1 MTGSAEEGCGRWL
14 RFQTWIS
21 AEIAFGGV
29 RLRSTP
35 GSRQQEIKLKLY
47 RSRLLRAR
55 DGPPRRR
62 IQKNN
67 REANESGARTMHC
80 VLRLCLS
87 CSTVRRTWPLRGF
100 RTRFA
105 SRCSLLAGFENRAFC
120 SSFLSPLMPEIIKRR
135 SDRRLILLLG
145 ALAACGPLSIDMYL
159 PSLPALAAS
168 FGTTAA
174 AAQITLTSFMLGFS
188 LGMLVYGPL
197 SDAYGRRPVLLGGIV
212 LYTLASVGC
221 ALSFSIDSLVF
232 LRFLQALGAGSASVL
247 ARAIA
252 RDAHAPSDAARVL
265 SMLAIVT
272 SIGPLLA
279 PLIGG
284 QLLLLGGWRAV
295 FITLTVFGTL
305 CAVTTYLRVPE
316 TWPREKRATS
326 ALGRSFAAYGR
337 LLTDPFTWG
346 HTLCGG
352 MAFASMFAYIT
363 ATPFVYID
371 YFHVKPQHYG
381 FFFGLNIIGIISWNV
396 VNTRLVGPLGS
407 LKLISIASFVSV
419 IAALATAF
427 VCITGFGGLWS
438 IVICLFF
445 VVGVVGLLSANCTTD
460 LMHRYPHNA
469 GAAAAVFGAVQLAL
483 GALASVAVGMFH
495 DGTPQGMGIVI
506 GVTGVLT
513 FVGRTLVLRWH
524 GTPVRA
530 SGAG

>member
-1 MTGSAEEGCGRWL
+1 MSDT
-14 RFQTWIS
+14 
-21 AEIAFGGV
+21 IA
-29 RLRSTP
+29 
-35 GSRQQEIKLKLY
+35 
-47 RSRLLRAR
+47 
-55 DGPPRRR
+55 RR
-62 IQKNN
+62 
-67 REANESGARTMHC
+67 
-80 VLRLCLS
+80 
-87 CSTVRRTWPLRGF
+87 P
-100 RTRFA
+100 
-105 SRCSLLAGFENRAFC
+105 
-120 SSFLSPLMPEIIKRR
+120 
-135 SDRRLILLLG
+135 DRRLILLLG

-159 PSLPALAAS
+159 PSLPALALA

-197 SDAYGRRPVLLGGIV
+197 SDAYGRRPVLLGGV
-212 LYTLASVGC
+212 MLYAVASAGC
-221 ALSFSIDSLVF
+221 AASYSIDSLVL

-252 RDAHAPSDAARVL
+252 RDAHAPHDAARVL

-295 FITLTVFGTL
+295 FVTLTLFGIG
-305 CAVTTYLRVPE
+305 CAITTYLRVPE
-316 TWPREKRATS
+316 TWPKEKRASS

-337 LLTDPFTWG
+337 LLSDPVAWG
-346 HTLCGG
+346 HMLCGG

-381 FFFGLNIIGIISWNV
+381 FFFGLNIIGIIGWNV
-396 VNTRLVGPLGS
+396 LNTRLVRRVGS
-407 LKLISIASFVSV
+407 LKLISVASFVSV
-419 IAALATAF
+419 IAAIATAF
-427 VCITGFGGLWS
+427 ACLTGLGGLWS
-438 IVICLFF
+438 IVACLFF

-483 GALASVAVGMFH
+483 GALSSLAIGLFH
-495 DGTPQGMGIVI
+495 DGTPHGLGIVI
-506 GVTGVLT
+506 AITGVLT

-530 SGAG
+530 

>member
-1 MTGSAEEGCGRWL
+1 
-14 RFQTWIS
+14 
-21 AEIAFGGV
+21 
-29 RLRSTP
+29 
-35 GSRQQEIKLKLY
+35 
-47 RSRLLRAR
+47 
-55 DGPPRRR
+55 
-62 IQKNN
+62 
-67 REANESGARTMHC
+67 
-80 VLRLCLS
+80 
-87 CSTVRRTWPLRGF
+87 
-100 RTRFA
+100 
-105 SRCSLLAGFENRAFC
+105 
-120 SSFLSPLMPEIIKRR
+120 MPEIIKRR

-159 PSLPALAAS
+159 PSLPSLAAA

-221 ALSFSIDSLVF
+221 ALSFSIDSLVMM
-232 LRFLQALGAGSASVL
+232 RFLQALGAGSASVL

-295 FITLTVFGTL
+295 FVTLTLFGTL
-305 CAVTTYLRVPE
+305 CAVATYLRVPE
-316 TWPREKRATS
+316 TWPREKRASS

-337 LLTDPFTWG
+337 LLTDPVTWG
-346 HTLCGG
+346 HMLCGG

-381 FFFGLNIIGIISWNV
+381 FFFGLNIIGIIGWNV

-419 IAALATAF
+419 IAALATAL
-427 VCITGFGGLWS
+427 VCITGWGGLWS
-438 IVICLFF
+438 IVGCLFF

-483 GALASVAVGMFH
+483 GALASLAVGMLH
-495 DGTPQGMGIVI
+495 DGTPKGMGIVI
-506 GVTGVLT
+506 AVTGLLT
-513 FVGRTLVLRWH
+513 FAGRTLVLRWH

-530 SGAG
+530 SRAG

>member
-1 MTGSAEEGCGRWL
+1 
-14 RFQTWIS
+14 
-21 AEIAFGGV
+21 
-29 RLRSTP
+29 
-35 GSRQQEIKLKLY
+35 
-47 RSRLLRAR
+47 
-55 DGPPRRR
+55 
-62 IQKNN
+62 
-67 REANESGARTMHC
+67 
-80 VLRLCLS
+80 
-87 CSTVRRTWPLRGF
+87 
-100 RTRFA
+100 
-105 SRCSLLAGFENRAFC
+105 
-120 SSFLSPLMPEIIKRR
+120 MPEIIKRR

-159 PSLPALAAS
+159 PSLPALAVS

-221 ALSFSIDSLVF
+221 ALSFSIHSLVA

-295 FITLTVFGTL
+295 FVTLTVFGTL

-337 LLTDPFTWG
+337 LLTDPVTWG

-381 FFFGLNIIGIISWNV
+381 FFFGLNII
-396 VNTRLVGPLGS
+396 
-407 LKLISIASFVSV
+407 SIASFVSV

-427 VCITGFGGLWS
+427 VCITGLGGLWS
-438 IVICLFF
+438 IVVCLFF

-530 SGAG
+530 SRAG

>member
-1 MTGSAEEGCGRWL
+1 
-14 RFQTWIS
+14 
-21 AEIAFGGV
+21 
-29 RLRSTP
+29 
-35 GSRQQEIKLKLY
+35 
-47 RSRLLRAR
+47 
-55 DGPPRRR
+55 
-62 IQKNN
+62 
-67 REANESGARTMHC
+67 
-80 VLRLCLS
+80 
-87 CSTVRRTWPLRGF
+87 
-100 RTRFA
+100 
-105 SRCSLLAGFENRAFC
+105 
-120 SSFLSPLMPEIIKRR
+120 
-135 SDRRLILLLG
+135 
-145 ALAACGPLSIDMYL
+145 
-159 PSLPALAAS
+159 
-168 FGTTAA
+168 
-174 AAQITLTSFMLGFS
+174 
-188 LGMLVYGPL
+188 
-197 SDAYGRRPVLLGGIV
+197 
-212 LYTLASVGC
+212 
-221 ALSFSIDSLVF
+221 
-232 LRFLQALGAGSASVL
+232 
-247 ARAIA
+247 
-252 RDAHAPSDAARVL
+252 
-265 SMLAIVT
+265 
-272 SIGPLLA
+272 
-279 PLIGG
+279 
-284 QLLLLGGWRAV
+284 
-295 FITLTVFGTL
+295 
-305 CAVTTYLRVPE
+305 VTTYLRVPE

-337 LLTDPFTWG
+337 LLTDPVTWG

-381 FFFGLNIIGIISWNV
+381 FFFGLNIIGIIGWNV

-438 IVICLFF
+438 IVGCLFF

-530 SGAG
+530 ARAG

>member
-1 MTGSAEEGCGRWL
+1 
-14 RFQTWIS
+14 
-21 AEIAFGGV
+21 
-29 RLRSTP
+29 
-35 GSRQQEIKLKLY
+35 
-47 RSRLLRAR
+47 
-55 DGPPRRR
+55 
-62 IQKNN
+62 
-67 REANESGARTMHC
+67 
-80 VLRLCLS
+80 
-87 CSTVRRTWPLRGF
+87 
-100 RTRFA
+100 
-105 SRCSLLAGFENRAFC
+105 
-120 SSFLSPLMPEIIKRR
+120 
-135 SDRRLILLLG
+135 
-145 ALAACGPLSIDMYL
+145 L
-159 PSLPALAAS
+159 PSLANA

-197 SDAYGRRPVLLGGIV
+197 SDAYGRRPILLGGIV
-212 LYTLASVGC
+212 LYALASIGC
-221 ALSFSIDSLVF
+221 AVSYSIDSLVAF
-232 LRFLQALGAGSASVL
+232 RFLQALGAGSASVL

-295 FITLTVFGTL
+295 FVALTLFGVT

-316 TWPREKRATS
+316 TWPREKRASS

-337 LLTDPFTWG
+337 LLSDPVTWG

-396 VNTRLVGPLGS
+396 VNTRLVGRVGS
-407 LKLISIASFVSV
+407 LKLISLASFVSV
-419 IAALATAF
+419 IAALATAL
-427 VCITGFGGLWS
+427 VCLTGWGGLWS
-438 IVICLFF
+438 IVACLFF

-483 GALASVAVGMFH
+483 GAVASLAVGLLH
-495 DGTPQGMGIVI
+495 DGTPHGMGIVI

-524 GTPVRA
+524 ETPVPR
-530 SGAG
+530 